1 MDGALIA
8 DIIML
13 AAVLLAIL
21 RGVEKLTG
29 RIVLR
34 IRRRTEQRR
43 GTPVMGSKHS
53 AEACFQE
60 LERSGVD

>member
-1 MDGALIA
+1 MDAALIA

-21 RGVEKLTG
+21 RGMEKLTG

-34 IRRRTEQRR
+34 VRKRAEQRR
-43 GTPVMGSKHS
+43 RASEP
-53 AEACFQE
+53 CFQE